1 MFGEYG
7 WVDRLRK
14 RDFKNGGWEL
24 TMIGLLHR
32 LSVRPRL
39 QKICDEILAHLA
51 PLDAE
56 PTQETARLQYSTLDI
71 NLRAQALQII
81 CMLSLETKA
90 VKNYLE
96 ECSNQM
102 TEFRK
107 EKIER
112 QRARKVA

>member
-1 MFGEYG
+1 MFGDYG
-7 WVDRLRK
+7 WIDRLRR

-24 TMIGLLHR
+24 IIVGLLHR

-39 QKICDEILAHLA
+39 QKACDEILAQLV

-56 PTQETARLQYSTLDI
+56 PVQETVRLQYSTLDI
-71 NLRAQALQII
+71 NVRAQALQII

-90 VKNYLE
+90 IKNYLE

-112 QRARKVA
+112 QRARKAA